1 MPSMVVT
8 GDKELNR
15 KLQTLKGVKQKKAVR
30 KASRESLKGHLV
42 SSVKRA
48 APRRTGLLSR
58 AVKVRALP
66 RSRTQVG
73 ARVTVGDG
81 MFKGETFYA
90 GFIEFG
96 RKTGKRGSGNRR
108 TIPANDFIRRT
119 AKRKRHSVLADYR
132 QRLKHMIIQLARE
145 G

>member
-1 MPSMVVT
+1 MPSMTVT

-15 KLQTLKGVKQKKAVR
+15 KLQALKGPKQKQAVR
-30 KASRESLKGHLV
+30 KASRESLKATLV
-42 SSVKRA
+42 SSVNRA

-58 AVKVRALP
+58 SVKVRALK

-81 MFKGETFYA
+81 LFKGETFYA
-90 GFIEFG
+90 GFIELG
-96 RKTGKRGSGNRR
+96 RKTGKRGSSNRR
-108 TIPANDFIRRT
+108 TISPNDFIRRT
-119 AKRKRHSVLADYR
+119 AKRKRQSVLADYR
-132 QRLKHMIIQLARE
+132 QRLKHLITQLARE